1 MVMKYITINDLTETI
16 KKNLWKIPNDVDVII
31 GIPRSGMLCASI
43 IASYLNIP
51 LIDVNSFVSGMNP
64 WGGSRV
70 HYFDA
75 SHKKTNKVL
84 VIDDTVFTGRAI
96 KRAKKELEGIKDVE
110 FIYACVYLEGK
121 GDDVIDFYLEDV
133 RMYTNNF
140 SELVLYEWNIFQHHI
155 GLMSSSLYDLDG
167 VLCSNCEDIENA
179 PALFTPRTK
188 IGGIVT
194 YRLLKDADK
203 VKAWLE
209 KNEIRYGNLF
219 MVNADSWEEVEKNG
233 TTPEKFKTYCYCR
246 NFGYKLFVEGSDE
259 QASAMSKMT
268 KKPIFCVESNKIY
281 Q

>member
-1 MVMKYITINDLTETI
+1 MKYITINDLTDTI

-51 LIDVNSFVSGMNP
+51 LIDVNSFANGMQP

-96 KRAKKELEGIKDVE
+96 KRAKKDLEGVKDVE

-121 GDDVIDFYLEDV
+121 GEDVIDFYLEDV

-233 TTPEKFKTYCYCR
+233 TTPEKFKTYCYR
-246 NFGYKLFVEGSDE
+246 NDFKYKLFVEGSDE